1 MAKEK
6 TTTKTVKEK
15 TKKAGNDN
23 IMRKIRIEKV
33 VLSIGGTADKL
44 EKGFKLL
51 ERLSGKK
58 AVKIKSTKRIPSFGV
73 RPGLEVGC
81 MVTLRGEEAS
91 EMLKRLFVAVDH
103 ILKRKQ
109 FSENSFSF
117 GVHEYIEIPGIQYQ
131 RDIGIMGFD
140 ISVTFV
146 RPGKRVVR
154 KKLKQGRLPK
164 KQHIPKEEITKF
176 MEDNYKIKLA

>member
-1 MAKEK
+1 MEKTK
-6 TTTKTVKEK
+6 TTTQKVKKEK
-15 TKKAGNDN
+15 SDKENV
-23 IMRKIRIEKV
+23 MRKIRIEKV
-33 VLSIGGTADKL
+33 VLSVGATADKL

-58 AVKIKSTKRIPSFGV
+58 PVKVASTKRIPSFGV

-81 MVTLRGEEAS
+81 RVTLRGKEAD
-91 EMLKRLFVAVDH
+91 EMLKRLFVAINR
-103 ILKRKQ
+103 ILKKKQ

-140 ISVTFV
+140 ISVAFV
-146 RPGKRVVR
+146 RPGKRVTR

-164 KQHIPKEEITKF
+164 KQVITKEEIMKF
-176 MEDNYKIKLA
+176 MEDNYNIKLA